1 MRIASKHIFPH
12 DYGGLKTISGLA
24 RKKKWKILV
33 RHPQYTDWH
42 VLGNKMDEKCLPPG
56 GSAIVWFCS
65 KIWIEYHRIFALV
78 STAMK
83 TNTVCILV
91 KSKKCF
97 KTLKLRLISTNELL
111 FHQCK
116 WSLRFV
122 LFTKVPNGGSE
133 RNNLKLLKVSLLNSC
148 SFVKKYIFN
157 HKILLRVE
165 FLKFTCP

>member
-1 MRIASKHIFPH
+1 MFPMNAYRLQTHFSPH

-24 RKKKWKILV
+24 RKKKWKTLV
-33 RHPQYTDWH
+33 RHSQYTDWH
-42 VLGNKMDEKCLPPG
+42 VLGNKMDEKCLSPG

-83 TNTVCILV
+83 ANTVCILV

-133 RNNLKLLKVSLLNSC
+133 RNNLKWLKVRVYSIHVPLSKIYLLYLQGTTKL
-148 SFVKKYIFN
+148 V
-157 HKILLRVE
+157 
-165 FLKFTCP
+165 